1 MVSYFELHKG
11 IASTPSSARARGCT
25 VCAHS
30 CTVTCN
36 LKELGRLEARKDVR
50 LEKRMDFFFPL
61 LLAWMSSEKVHVLK
75 MFSSEKQAYLSVV
88 V

>member
-1 MVSYFELHKG
+1 M
-11 IASTPSSARARGCT
+11 
-25 VCAHS
+25 
-30 CTVTCN
+30 
-36 LKELGRLEARKDVR
+36 R
-50 LEKRMDFFFPL
+50 LEKRMEFFFFPL